1 MYNMNKLFNKKL
13 ERKRGDM
20 GGSKDEGRKEGAGSN
35 SSLELHLYLVL
46 GMSFNL
52 TWASV
57 SSYIN
62 QR

>member
-1 MYNMNKLFNKKL
+1 
-13 ERKRGDM
+13 M